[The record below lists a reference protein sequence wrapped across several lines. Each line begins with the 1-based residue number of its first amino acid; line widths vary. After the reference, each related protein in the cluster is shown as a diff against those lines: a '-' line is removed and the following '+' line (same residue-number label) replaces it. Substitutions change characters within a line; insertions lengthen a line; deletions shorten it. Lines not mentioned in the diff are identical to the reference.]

1 MPVLAGLSVVF
12 VGITGGNAGKV
23 DQQVQSVV
31 STAHVERTT
40 VPTATVRTLARH
52 GEGSRE
58 LVSQLH
64 VDGVIGG
71 ELVVDHGQLSLH
83 LVIYD
88 GQGAMKSYNE
98 ISIAGRTLTK
108 DELAV
113 LRDNIVDEVANLVPA
128 EPKQKLRAQPVAVAA
143 PVAKVV
149 PVAKVAKAERKP
161 AKAPKKGAIAD
172 PFANAEIEMDPT
184 PAAPL
189 ATTKHEAAAVET
201 ADASTPADGAVSVD
215 ELMAATSG
223 AEVDLGSAGSV
234 TTAALSPDSL
244 HLAAELG
251 FGVTGRN
258 FSPGPATVAAYSS
271 TPVGALRAAAHV
283 QPTARTRLDASIERT
298 MSMSTPLA
306 GGAAATVM
314 SRWEVSGSYTL
325 VHGGIDL
332 RANLGLGHRAFSIN
346 SVDPARSPDGDYNYL
361 LAGATAALPIG
372 NKITLEGML
381 AFEPVLGGTDATQMS
396 FGGASRWAV
405 DAGVAAE
412 LRPLEHVFAR
422 LAFDYQRFGWSWD
435 SAGARGQGGAVDA
448 YPSGMLSLGAHY

>member
-23 DQQVQSVV
+23 DKQVQQVV
-31 STAHVERTT
+31 STAHVERAN
-40 VPTATVRTLARH
+40 VPQATVRTLARH

-88 GQGAMKSYNE
+88 GAGAMKSYNE

-108 DELAV
+108 DELSV
-113 LRDNIVDEVANLVPA
+113 LHDNIIDEVASLVPA
-128 EPKQKLRAQPVAVAA
+128 ESKKLRTQPAVAA
-143 PVAKVV
+143 TPAPAAKL
-149 PVAKVAKAERKP
+149 AKAEKKP
-161 AKAPKKGAIAD
+161 IKTPTKSPRKGALAD
-172 PFANAEIEMDPT
+172 PFATAEIEMEPT
-184 PAAPL
+184 PSAPL
-189 ATTKHEAAAVET
+189 ASTTHEAAAVET
-201 ADASTPADGAVSVD
+201 ADASTDGAAVSVD
-215 ELMAATSG
+215 EMMAATAG
-223 AEVDLGSAGSV
+223 AEVDPLAP
-234 TTAALSPDSL
+234 TTIATSTLSPDSL

-258 FSPGPATVAAYSS
+258 FAPGPATVAAYSS
-271 TPVGALRAAAHV
+271 TPVGSLRAAGHV
-283 QPTARTRLDASIERT
+283 QPTARIRLDASIERT
-298 MSMSTPLA
+298 LSMTTPLA
-306 GGAAATVM
+306 AGAAPTTM
-314 SRWEVSGSYTL
+314 SRWEVAGSYTL

-332 RANLGLGHRAFSIN
+332 RANLGLGHRAFSIE
-346 SVDPARSPDGDYNYL
+346 SIDPARSPDGDYSYL
-361 LAGATAALPIG
+361 ITGATAALPIG
-372 NKITLEGML
+372 SKLVLEGTL
-381 AFEPVLGGTDATQMS
+381 AFEPVVGGTDATQMQ

-412 LRPLEHVFAR
+412 VRPIKHVFVRA
-422 LAFDYQRFGWSWD
+422 AFDYQRFGWSWD

-448 YPSGMLSLGAHY
+448 YPSGMLSLGAQY